1 MKTIPG
7 AGLLLMAVLAVTAVT
22 TAAVAQDTALTR
34 NDVTAIRAKLVT
46 VQQAMGEPAGYLKES
61 EDFNLPSDFNPN
73 NSQAGKYWPITSSV
87 SMRYTDRAAAE
98 KTANAE
104 KAAEEFQAKYAAA
117 VAAGDYSGMEK
128 MMQEMQA
135 IQAAA
140 MTPSQPKEP
149 MQVYVQF
156 NMNPSVGIDP
166 ETIVLERPGVIALRQ
181 QELNSD
187 RGQVTV
193 YLDPVALQSPGDL
206 AKFELRTDQ
215 NGVDNRTG
223 LYHIVVQANGAVPDI
238 EAWIQKFDYGAM
250 LGVIDP
256 R

>member
-1 MKTIPG
+1 MKIIPG
-7 AGLLLMAVLAVTAVT
+7 AVFLLVLVLAAT
-22 TAAVAQDTALTR
+22 AVAQDNALTR
-34 NDVTAIRAKLVT
+34 SEVTAIRAKLVT

-61 EDFNLPSDFNPN
+61 EDFNLPTDFNPN
-73 NSQAGKYWPITSSV
+73 ASKAGKFWPITSSIT
-87 SMRYTDRAAAE
+87 MRYTDRAAAE
-98 KTANAE
+98 NTANAQ

-117 VAAGDYSGMEK
+117 IAAGDYESVEQ

-140 MTPSQPKEP
+140 MAPTTPKEP
-149 MQVYVQF
+149 LQVYLQF

-166 ETIVLERPGVIALRQ
+166 EAIVLEQPGVIALRQ
-181 QELNSD
+181 KELNSD

-193 YLDPVALQSPGDL
+193 YMDPVALKSTGEL

-215 NGVDNRTG
+215 DGVGNRTG
-223 LYHIVVQANGAVPDI
+223 LYHIVIQANGAVPDI
-238 EAWIQKFDYGAM
+238 ESWIGDFNYAAM
-250 LGVIDP
+250 LGVIDA